1 MFQAPKLTNAGKALY
16 YENVGGVGI
25 KFTTIKLGKG
35 TLDRPIATLTG
46 LVDPVIT
53 IQANLSNASGNYV
66 DISGSYTNSGLTE
79 GFYWKEIGVF
89 AADPAYPNDRAKDI
103 LFCYQNA
110 YDTADFIPAASVET
124 VEKHITVPLIVGD
137 AANVSCILES
147 SLIYATVH
155 DIEKHNESSLAHNA
169 LFNQK
174 AAASDLNSHTSN
186 TTVHITSSER
196 TAWNNKVDKAT
207 GTLAFTLG
215 RDANGIYIEY

>member
-25 KFTTIKLGKG
+25 TFTVIKMGKG
-35 TLDRPIATLTG
+35 TLNQPIATLTD
-46 LVDPVIT
+46 LIDPVMT
-53 IQANLSNASGNYV
+53 IDASLSNASGNYV
-66 DISGSYTNSGLTE
+66 DISGSFTNSGLTE

-89 AADPAYPNDRAKDI
+89 AADPDHPDDRTKDI

-110 YDTADFIPAASVET
+110 YDTADFIPAASIET
-124 VEKHITVPLIVGD
+124 VEKHVTVPLIVGD
-137 AANVSCILES
+137 ATNVSCILDS
-147 SLIYATVH
+147 SLVYVTKPEL
-155 DIEKHNESSLAHNA
+155 D
-169 LFNQK
+169 
-174 AAASDLNSHTSN
+174 SHTSN
-186 TTVHITSSER
+186 TTAHITSSER